1 MGICT
6 YNTSKDNNC
15 QYIQNENDFYD
26 NQIKE
31 IISNKDNN
39 ENNYKKNNNNNIKN
53 KLLNICNNNESLNDN
68 EIFFSSSFLAKTNN
82 NFVERI
88 YYIDKELLIMSLL
101 IEINKV
107 RTEPSMYIP
116 IIEKYMSYI
125 KKESKKKF
133 DFIQISPFNA
143 IVLKNGKK
151 SFENAIDF
159 LNNQNS
165 VNPLKLEQKIQI
177 NFPIK
182 IKDYCNNDEI
192 EKIIKNKLEELKNY
206 NLKKNIKNKY
216 YLENFHF
223 DVNTVNAQAS
233 ILMQIIDDNQDDYLR
248 RKNLFNQNFNIIG
261 INLQYVSKD
270 ILCYYFSFGNV
281 I

>member
-6 YNTSKDNNC
+6 HNTSKDHNFQFN
-15 QYIQNENDFYD
+15 QNENEFYD

-31 IISNKDNN
+31 IISVKDNT
-39 ENNYKKNNNNNIKN
+39 ENNYKKNNNNIKN
-53 KLLNICNNNESLNDN
+53 KFLNIYNKESLNDN

-107 RTEPSMYIP
+107 RTEPSLYIP
-116 IIEKYMSYI
+116 IIQKYMSYI

-143 IVLKNGKK
+143 IVLKHGKK
-151 SFENAIDF
+151 SFEKAIEF

-182 IKDYCNNDEI
+182 IKDYCDSEEI
-192 EKIIKNKLEELKNY
+192 EKKIKIKLN
-206 NLKKNIKNKY
+206 
-216 YLENFHF
+216 
-223 DVNTVNAQAS
+223 
-233 ILMQIIDDNQDDYLR
+233 
-248 RKNLFNQNFNIIG
+248 
-261 INLQYVSKD
+261 
-270 ILCYYFSFGNV
+270 
-281 I
+281 

>member
-6 YNTSKDNNC
+6 NNSSIDNNN
-15 QYIQNENDFYD
+15 NEFIENKNEFYD
-26 NQIKE
+26 NEIKE
-31 IISNKDNN
+31 IISIKDNI
-39 ENNYKKNNNNNIKN
+39 EINNNNIKN
-53 KLLNICNNNESLNDN
+53 KLMNLCNNDTKNDN
-68 EIFFSSSFLAKTNN
+68 EIFFSSSFLSKTNN
-82 NFVERI
+82 YVERI
-88 YYIDKELLIMSLL
+88 YFIDKELLIMSLL

-107 RTEPSMYIP
+107 RTEPCLYIP

-125 KKESKKKF
+125 KKESKKNF

-165 VNPLKLEQKIQI
+165 INPLKLEQKIQI
-177 NFPIK
+177 NFPLR

-192 EKIIKNKLEELKNY
+192 EKNIKYKLEELKNY
-206 NLKKNIKNKY
+206 NLKKNTKNKY
-216 YLENFHF
+216 NLENFHF

-248 RKNLFNQNFNIIG
+248 RKNLFNEKFNIIG